1 MKYVLLFLLLT
12 QVSFAQ
18 YDQFEWFCK
27 DTYLADLK
35 KEPKQV
41 VLRRTAI
48 IAGSAIVAMAIPLA
62 APALGASFVL
72 GFGTFGAVLGTGAV
86 HLVGDR
92 YKYYPKEQSFHVIE
106 LSFLTEDEYKQIYYK
121 NYIKDKEKKWNYNLA
136 PAKITMV
143 QLYKMY
149 PYEKLKVYTSMHLAL
164 ERINKKRKR
173 RGLALYSYEELAQE
187 INSKVKTQDFCPMN
201 KKGERKALKFGK
213 FEKLFLD

>member
-72 GFGTFGAVLGTGAV
+72 GFGTFGAVLTGTGAV
-86 HLVGDR
+86 HLL
-92 YKYYPKEQSFHVIE
+92 VI
-106 LSFLTEDEYKQIYYK
+106 D
-121 NYIKDKEKKWNYNLA
+121 
-136 PAKITMV
+136 
-143 QLYKMY
+143 
-149 PYEKLKVYTSMHLAL
+149 
-164 ERINKKRKR
+164 INIIQK
-173 RGLALYSYEELAQE
+173 
-187 INSKVKTQDFCPMN
+187 SKAFM
-201 KKGERKALKFGK
+201 
-213 FEKLFLD
+213 